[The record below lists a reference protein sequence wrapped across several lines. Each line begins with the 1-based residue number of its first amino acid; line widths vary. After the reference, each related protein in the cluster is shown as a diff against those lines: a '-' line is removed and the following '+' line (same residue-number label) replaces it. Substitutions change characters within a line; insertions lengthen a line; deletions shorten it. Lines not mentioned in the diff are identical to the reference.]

1 MIFDLNYAFA
11 EARCKKYT
19 SVNTARLKAAAL
31 LWRDRPFCLRAVWP
45 VYSGPAGNIA
55 SRNYIRQAS
64 EPAGC
69 ADKQRLGF
77 AVLLRTV
84 PAGRTAA
91 RGVARINEVDRH
103 TAQPRLIRD
112 KASQLR

>member
-45 VYSGPAGNIA
+45 VYSGPTGNIA
-55 SRNYIRQAS
+55 SRDHICRAS

-69 ADKQRLGF
+69 ADKRSLSF
-77 AVLLRTV
+77 AVFFRTT
-84 PAGRTAA
+84 PTDRAGA
-91 RGVARINEVDRH
+91 RGVTRIDNVDGNA
-103 TAQPRLIRD
+103 T
-112 KASQLR
+112 